1 MQPTASPPTTPVTL
15 LQGRKEQG
23 GGGGGAG
30 WWWWWWLGGGGGVGG
45 CRAGKTTSGG
55 MGNPDYDV
63 KIFDTSFQR
72 LILTHCLRCAGGKVG

>member
-23 GGGGGAG
+23 GGGGG
-30 WWWWWWLGGGGGVGG
+30 GVGG
-45 CRAGKTTSGG
+45 GWEVVGGCGAGKTSGG

-63 KIFDTSFQR
+63 KIFDTCFQR
-72 LILTHCLRCAGGKVG
+72 LILTYCLRCAGGKVG